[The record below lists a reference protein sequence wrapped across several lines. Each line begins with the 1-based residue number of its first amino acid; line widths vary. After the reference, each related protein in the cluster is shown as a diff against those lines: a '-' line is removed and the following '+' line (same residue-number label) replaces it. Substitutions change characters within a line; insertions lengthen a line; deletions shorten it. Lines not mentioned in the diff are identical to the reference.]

1 MSARILDGKTTAAA
15 IRAEVADRVKA
26 LAERE
31 TVPGL
36 VAVLVGDDPPSKIY
50 VSGKQK
56 ASEEIGI
63 RSRRIDLIVA
73 GVSVQRRA
81 GVNLVELLRR
91 IVTAIEDQDR
101 VEEEARA
108 ASAQATANG
117 SQRARPGAAAARK
130 KRMVRKSKTVPGIM
144 SNRTP

>member
-63 RSRRIDLIVA
+63 RSRRIDLPA
-73 GVSVQRRA
+73 TVSERELIRHVDRLGAHSDVHGILVQR
-81 GVNLVELLRR
+81 
-91 IVTAIEDQDR
+91 
-101 VEEEARA
+101 
-108 ASAQATANG
+108 
-117 SQRARPGAAAARK
+117 
-130 KRMVRKSKTVPGIM
+130 
-144 SNRTP
+144 